1 MVSGHRTSTR
11 QEKNQRRPRLDE
23 EEVHLMHPRATGKA
37 RKYTDLT
44 LAILRKEAGLGGDQA
59 TSSTRLP
66 TLEKNSSTTA
76 LPIKE
81 ELARLEFRKYF

>member
-1 MVSGHRTSTR
+1 
-11 QEKNQRRPRLDE
+11 
-23 EEVHLMHPRATGKA
+23 MHPKATGKA
-37 RKYTDLT
+37 SKYTDLT

-76 LPIKE
+76 LPITE
-81 ELARLEFRKYF
+81 ELARLEFRKYFQAGGGGGFGRAGIISHRCQLKQNK